1 MNQFWDKYEIT
12 DQEYFINGIKCQS
25 IKTMFNKI
33 DWVELSKGEPYNF
46 HGDLQPENII
56 SKGDNFWLIDWRE
69 SFGESINIGDKAPE
83 LAFKNPKEE
92 VLKLSSLKGKYVII
106 DFWASWCGP
115 CRRENP
121 NLVKTYNKFKNQK
134 FENGNGLEVYSV
146 SLDKKFSSWLKA
158 MTDDKLF
165 WEYHVSDLKGWQS
178 DGAAIYGVR
187 SIPQTFIVDGNGVI
201 VAKNLKGE
209 DLNNFLNSK
218 KLN

>member
-1 MNQFWDKYEIT
+1 M
-12 DQEYFINGIKCQS
+12 
-25 IKTMFNKI
+25 KTHKI
-33 DWVELSKGEPYNF
+33 YLIVAFVISSFELSAQSL
-46 HGDLQPENII
+46 DV
-56 SKGDNFWLIDWRE
+56 
-69 SFGESINIGDKAPE
+69 GDKAPE

-115 CRRENP
+115 CRRENI

-134 FENGNGLEVYSV
+134 FENGNGLEIYSV
-146 SLDKKFSSWLKA
+146 SLDKKYSSWLKA

-165 WEYHVSDLKGWQS
+165 WKYHVSDLKGWQS

-187 SIPQTFIVDGNGVI
+187 SIPQTFIIDGNGVI
-201 VAKNLKGE
+201 VAKNLKGG

>member
-1 MNQFWDKYEIT
+1 MKSNKIYLILV
-12 DQEYFINGIKCQS
+12 FIISSIKMDAQS
-25 IKTMFNKI
+25 IN
-33 DWVELSKGEPYNF
+33 V
-46 HGDLQPENII
+46 
-56 SKGDNFWLIDWRE
+56 
-69 SFGESINIGDKAPE
+69 GDKAPE
-83 LAFKNPKEE
+83 LALKNPKEE

-146 SLDKKFSSWLKA
+146 SLDKKFRSWLKA

-165 WEYHVSDLKGWQS
+165 WEYHVSELKGWQS
-178 DGAAIYGVR
+178 DGAALYGVR
-187 SIPQTFIVDGNGVI
+187 SIPQTFIVDGNGII
-201 VAKNLKGE
+201 VAINLKGE

-218 KLN
+218 KQN

>member
-1 MNQFWDKYEIT
+1 MKTNTIYLILT
-12 DQEYFINGIKCQS
+12 FIISS
-25 IKTMFNKI
+25 IKL
-33 DWVELSKGEPYNF
+33 DA
-46 HGDLQPENII
+46 Q
-56 SKGDNFWLIDWRE
+56 
-69 SFGESINIGDKAPE
+69 SINIGDKAPE

-92 VLKLSSLKGKYVII
+92 VLRLSSLKGKYVII

-134 FENGNGLEVYSV
+134 FENGNGLEVYSF

-165 WEYHVSDLKGWQS
+165 WKYHVSDLKGWQS

-187 SIPQTFIVDGNGVI
+187 SIPQTFIVDGKGVI

>member
-1 MNQFWDKYEIT
+1 MDA
-12 DQEYFINGIKCQS
+12 QS
-25 IKTMFNKI
+25 IN
-33 DWVELSKGEPYNF
+33 V
-46 HGDLQPENII
+46 
-56 SKGDNFWLIDWRE
+56 
-69 SFGESINIGDKAPE
+69 GDKAPE
-83 LAFKNPKEE
+83 LALKNPKEE

-115 CRRENP
+115 CRRENS

-146 SLDKKFSSWLKA
+146 SLDKTFSSWLKA

-178 DGAAIYGVR
+178 EGAAIYGVR

>member
-1 MNQFWDKYEIT
+1 MKSNKIYLILAFIIT
-12 DQEYFINGIKCQS
+12 SIKMDAQS
-25 IKTMFNKI
+25 IN
-33 DWVELSKGEPYNF
+33 V
-46 HGDLQPENII
+46 
-56 SKGDNFWLIDWRE
+56 
-69 SFGESINIGDKAPE
+69 GDKAPE
-83 LAFKNPKEE
+83 LALKNPKEE

-165 WEYHVSDLKGWQS
+165 WEYHVSELKGWQS
-178 DGAAIYGVR
+178 DGAALYGVR
-187 SIPQTFIVDGNGVI
+187 SIPQTFIVFV
-201 VAKNLKGE
+201 
-209 DLNNFLNSK
+209 F
-218 KLN
+218 

>member
-1 MNQFWDKYEIT
+1 MKSFKIYLILA
-12 DQEYFINGIKCQS
+12 FVISSINLDAQ
-25 IKTMFNKI
+25 
-33 DWVELSKGEPYNF
+33 
-46 HGDLQPENII
+46 
-56 SKGDNFWLIDWRE
+56 
-69 SFGESINIGDKAPE
+69 SINIGDKAPE
-83 LAFKNPKEE
+83 LAFKNPKEK

-178 DGAAIYGVR
+178 DGVAIYGVR

-201 VAKNLKGE
+201 IAKNLKGE
-209 DLNNFLNSK
+209 GLNNFLNSK

>member
-1 MNQFWDKYEIT
+1 MK
-12 DQEYFINGIKCQS
+12 S
-25 IKTMFNKI
+25 NKI
-33 DWVELSKGEPYNF
+33 YLILAFV
-46 HGDLQPENII
+46 I
-56 SKGDNFWLIDWRE
+56 S
-69 SFGESINIGDKAPE
+69 SFKLDAQSINIGDKAPE

-92 VLKLSSLKGKYVII
+92 VLKLSSLKGKYVIV

-134 FENGNGLEVYSV
+134 FENGNGLEVFSV

-201 VAKNLKGE
+201 VAKNFKAE
-209 DLNNFLNSK
+209 K
-218 KLN
+218 I

>member
-1 MNQFWDKYEIT
+1 MKSNKIYLILV
-12 DQEYFINGIKCQS
+12 FIISSIKMDAQS
-25 IKTMFNKI
+25 IN
-33 DWVELSKGEPYNF
+33 V
-46 HGDLQPENII
+46 
-56 SKGDNFWLIDWRE
+56 
-69 SFGESINIGDKAPE
+69 GDKAPE
-83 LAFKNPKEE
+83 LALKNPKEE
-92 VLKLSSLKGKYVII
+92 VLKLSSLRGKYVII

-165 WEYHVSDLKGWQS
+165 WEYHVSELKGWQS
-178 DGAAIYGVR
+178 DGAALYGVR
-187 SIPQTFIVDGNGVI
+187 SIPQTFIVDGNGII
-201 VAKNLKGE
+201 VAINLKGE

-218 KLN
+218 KQN

>member
-1 MNQFWDKYEIT
+1 MKTLKIYLVLAFVISS
-12 DQEYFINGIKCQS
+12 INLDAQ
-25 IKTMFNKI
+25 
-33 DWVELSKGEPYNF
+33 
-46 HGDLQPENII
+46 
-56 SKGDNFWLIDWRE
+56 
-69 SFGESINIGDKAPE
+69 SINIGDKAPE

-92 VLKLSSLKGKYVII
+92 LLKLSSLKGKYVII

-146 SLDKKFSSWLKA
+146 SLDMKFSSWLKA

-178 DGAAIYGVR
+178 EGAAIYGVR
-187 SIPQTFIVDGNGVI
+187 SIPQTFIIDGDGFVL
-201 VAKNLKGE
+201 AKNLKGE
-209 DLNNFLNSK
+209 ELYNFLNSK
-218 KLN
+218 KIN

>member
-1 MNQFWDKYEIT
+1 MKSFKIYLILA
-12 DQEYFINGIKCQS
+12 FVISSINLDAQ
-25 IKTMFNKI
+25 
-33 DWVELSKGEPYNF
+33 
-46 HGDLQPENII
+46 
-56 SKGDNFWLIDWRE
+56 
-69 SFGESINIGDKAPE
+69 SINIGDKAPE
-83 LAFKNPKEE
+83 LAFNNPKEE

-158 MTDDKLF
+158 MTKDKLF

-187 SIPQTFIVDGNGVI
+187 SIPQTFIIDGGGVI
-201 VAKNLKGE
+201 IAKNLKGE
-209 DLNNFLNSK
+209 ELNNFLNSK
-218 KLN
+218 KIN

>member
-1 MNQFWDKYEIT
+1 MKSNKIYLILV
-12 DQEYFINGIKCQS
+12 FIISSIKMDAQS
-25 IKTMFNKI
+25 IN
-33 DWVELSKGEPYNF
+33 V
-46 HGDLQPENII
+46 
-56 SKGDNFWLIDWRE
+56 
-69 SFGESINIGDKAPE
+69 GDKAPE
-83 LAFKNPKEE
+83 LALKNPKEE

-146 SLDKKFSSWLKA
+146 SLDKKYSSWLKA

-165 WEYHVSDLKGWQS
+165 WEYHVSELKGWQS
-178 DGAAIYGVR
+178 DGAALYGVR
-187 SIPQTFIVDGNGVI
+187 SIPQTFIVDGNGII
-201 VAKNLKGE
+201 VAINLKGE

-218 KLN
+218 KQN

>member
-1 MNQFWDKYEIT
+1 MKSNKIYLLLV
-12 DQEYFINGIKCQS
+12 FIISSIKMDAQS
-25 IKTMFNKI
+25 IN
-33 DWVELSKGEPYNF
+33 V
-46 HGDLQPENII
+46 
-56 SKGDNFWLIDWRE
+56 
-69 SFGESINIGDKAPE
+69 GDKAPE
-83 LAFKNPKEE
+83 LALKNPKEE

-165 WEYHVSDLKGWQS
+165 WEYHVSELKGWQS
-178 DGAAIYGVR
+178 DGAALYGVR
-187 SIPQTFIVDGNGVI
+187 SIPQTFIVDGNGII
-201 VAKNLKGE
+201 VAINLKGE

-218 KLN
+218 KQN

>member
-1 MNQFWDKYEIT
+1 MKSFKIYLILA
-12 DQEYFINGIKCQS
+12 FVISSINLDAQ
-25 IKTMFNKI
+25 
-33 DWVELSKGEPYNF
+33 
-46 HGDLQPENII
+46 
-56 SKGDNFWLIDWRE
+56 
-69 SFGESINIGDKAPE
+69 SINIGDKAPE

-134 FENGNGLEVYSV
+134 FENGNELEVYSV

>member
-1 MNQFWDKYEIT
+1 MKSYKIYLILTFVISS
-12 DQEYFINGIKCQS
+12 INLDAQS
-25 IKTMFNKI
+25 
-33 DWVELSKGEPYNF
+33 L
-46 HGDLQPENII
+46 
-56 SKGDNFWLIDWRE
+56 
-69 SFGESINIGDKAPE
+69 NIGDKAPE

-165 WEYHVSDLKGWQS
+165 WKYHVSDLKGWQS

-187 SIPQTFIVDGNGVI
+187 SIPQTFIVDGDGVI
-201 VAKNLKGE
+201 IAINLKGE
-209 DLNNFLNSK
+209 ELNNFLNSK
-218 KLN
+218 KTN